1 MIFNN
6 ILCRFYRPKV
16 NPRTASLHPFNH
28 AFSFKKPTFT
38 FRDGREG

>member
-6 ILCRFYRPKV
+6 ILRRFPMPKG
-16 NPRTASLHPFNH
+16 NPQTTSLHPFNH

-38 FRDGREG
+38 LLKGRED